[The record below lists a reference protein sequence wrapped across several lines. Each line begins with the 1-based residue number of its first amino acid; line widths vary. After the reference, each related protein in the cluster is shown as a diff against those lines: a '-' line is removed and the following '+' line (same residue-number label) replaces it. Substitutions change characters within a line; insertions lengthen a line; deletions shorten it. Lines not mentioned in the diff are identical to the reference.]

1 MDVTVLHWLQ
11 SIGWSAFTW
20 ALAGVLLVN
29 GVALS
34 AFLWKRERS
43 LVNAWTGPVVAANIV
58 LIAIGIGVPMVTSV
72 ARLAIIGMRGV
83 IPAIAFSPQ

>member
-1 MDVTVLHWLQ
+1 MDITVLSWLK

-29 GVALS
+29 TVAIL
-34 AFLWKRERS
+34 AFVWKRERS
-43 LVNAWTGPVVAANIV
+43 LVNTWTGPVIAINIM

-72 ARLAIIGMRGV
+72 ARLAILATRSM
-83 IPAIAFSPQ
+83 IPGFSFSTE

>member
-11 SIGWSAFTW
+11 SAGWSAFTW

-29 GVALS
+29 GAALS

-43 LVNAWTGPVVAANIV
+43 LVNAWTGPVLAANIV
-58 LIAIGIGVPMVTSV
+58 LVAIGIGVPMVTSA
-72 ARLAIIGMRGV
+72 ARLAILGMRSV
-83 IPAIAFSPQ
+83 IPAIAISPQ